1 MKASVILLFVLSFIA
16 CSGLCSASGGLD
28 QVVLLD
34 VQGLWGGADLWIS
47 SDSRAV
53 CRFVARP
60 AEGEAGL
67 QESRYAFE
75 LSEDQRARLDDLV
88 QRHDFFSIR
97 TESRMGM
104 PDEARPCI
112 YLHAVDKAHAVGK
125 WIGDRH
131 KDFDPLY
138 DHLRQIAES
147 GRSGVPFHKGLY
159 EPAWHPEGFPENKT
173 IRDMTA
179 PAPARP

>member
-1 MKASVILLFVLSFIA
+1 MKTSGIIPLVMSFFVA
-16 CSGLCSASGGLD
+16 CSGLCAANGELD

-34 VQGLWGGADLWIS
+34 VQGLWGGADLWVS
-47 SDSRAV
+47 SDGRAV

-75 LSEDQRARLDDLV
+75 LSEDQQAALANQVRG
-88 QRHDFFSIR
+88 HDFFSIR

-112 YLHAVDKAHAVGK
+112 YLHAVDKARAVGK
-125 WIGDRH
+125 WIADPH

-138 DHLRQIAES
+138 EQLKQIAES
-147 GRSGVPFHKGLY
+147 GRSGVPFHKGPY

-173 IRDMTA
+173 IRDMAA
-179 PAPARP
+179 PSRP